1 MNTSHTTRTLT
12 PLCLKWGVA
21 CVSLATLT
29 SSLFSQEAPPAPV
42 QIYQQ
47 NESLPAPLILS
58 PDSLNQLLAPIAL
71 YPDALIALILPAS
84 TVPSDVVLAS
94 RYVAGNG
101 DPKQIPNQSWD
112 NSVQSLASY
121 PDVLAWMDQNLEWTT
136 SLGQAFLVQ
145 PADVMNA
152 IQQLRAQAQA
162 AGNLVDTPQQ
172 VVVKEKTFI
181 RIVPAEPEYL
191 YVPQYDPEIVYVQPY
206 SQDYGPLVTFGIGFA
221 VGSWLNYDFDWNRHQ
236 IYQGD
241 WQPGWNYSSYGNGN
255 NNGRRVNVVNLNQN
269 TAQPWQASSRSRQQ
283 LNQQQQSFQ
292 GNPNNLGNAQ
302 VASGVAA
309 TTANIAGQ
317 HIRQVPKPSRADFGN
332 RDNGKRNA
340 RQQPSA
346 TSVQPAAGN
355 PPVIQPTTPPNVAGQ
370 QGKPLRNRDN
380 PTTGQ
385 NVNKHGQQSGKNT
398 GQPVPSTVQAPQN
411 PAPGQIG
418 SVPATNPSK
427 KQHGANPSTP
437 GRIPQTTQAPIVDQN
452 GRTQPAAS
460 QQPTAG
466 KRNQHAGSAP
476 QPQTAQ
482 PANQAQP
489 SSAPSGKSSGHKNNT
504 ADRPS
509 NPPAQTQIAQPAA
522 GNNHQQKK
530 PQVQSSQPQLPS
542 QSPKKHASESK
553 ANNPA
558 PQQQPQQQQ
567 QKPQQQ
573 QQKPQQQ
580 QQKPQQQQ
588 QQKPQQQQQRPQ
600 QQQQKPQQQQ
610 PAKHQ
615 EQKSAPAAKQN
626 PAPAA
631 ANPAQ
636 SAPAGKKSDKKK
648 DADKEH

>member
-1 MNTSHTTRTLT
+1 MNTSRPARTFTALRL
-12 PLCLKWGVA
+12 PLGVA
-21 CVSLATLT
+21 GISLASLI
-29 SSLFSQEAPPAPV
+29 SSLFSQEVPPAPT
-42 QIYQQ
+42 QIYPQNQQ
-47 NESLPAPLILS
+47 LVATQTLSPESLK
-58 PDSLNQLLAPIAL
+58 QLLAPIAL

-121 PDVLAWMDQNLEWTT
+121 PDVVTWMDQNLEWTT

-152 IQQLRAQAQA
+152 IQELRAQAQA
-162 AGNLVDTPQQ
+162 AGNLVNTPQQ

-206 SQDYGPLVTFGIGFA
+206 SQDYGPLITFGVGFA

-241 WQPGWNYSSYGNGN
+241 WQPGWDYSSYGNGGN
-255 NNGRRVNVVNLNQN
+255 NNRRVNVVNLNQN

-292 GNPNNLGNAQ
+292 ANSNNLSNAR
-302 VASGVAA
+302 VASGVTAA
-309 TTANIAGQ
+309 TANGAGQ
-317 HIRQVPKPSRADFGN
+317 TVRQVPKPSRANFGN
-332 RDNGKRNA
+332 RGAGNRNSTA
-340 RQQPSA
+340 PSRQPSA
-346 TSVQPAAGN
+346 TSTQPAAGN
-355 PPVIQPTTPPNVAGQ
+355 AAVIQTTTPPNVAGQ
-370 QGKPLRNRDN
+370 QGKPLRNSN
-380 PTTGQ
+380 NASAGQ
-385 NVNKHGQQSGKNT
+385 NVNRHGQQTGKNT
-398 GQPVPSTVQAPQN
+398 AQPVLSTVQAPQN
-411 PAPGQIG
+411 PATAQIG
-418 SVPATNPSK
+418 SVPTTNPSK
-427 KQHGANPSTP
+427 KQRGATP
-437 GRIPQTTQAPIVDQN
+437 ATSSRVPQTTQAPVVDQN
-452 GRTQPAAS
+452 GRMQPTAS

-466 KRNQHAGSAP
+466 KRNQHTGSAP
-476 QPQTAQ
+476 QSQAAQ

-489 SSAPSGKSSGHKNNT
+489 SSAPSGKNSGHKNNN

-509 NPPAQTQIAQPAA
+509 NPPAQIQTSQPAT
-522 GNNHQQKK
+522 GNTHQQQK
-530 PQVQSSQPQLPS
+530 PQVQSSQPQQPS
-542 QSPKKHASESK
+542 QAPKKHASESK
-553 ANNPA
+553 PNNPA
-558 PQQQPQQQQ
+558 PQQRPQQQQ
-567 QKPQQQ
+567 L
-573 QQKPQQQ
+573 QKPQQQ

-588 QQKPQQQQQRPQ
+588 QQQQRPQ
-600 QQQQKPQQQQ
+600 QQPQQQ

-615 EQKSAPAAKQN
+615 EQKAAPAAKQN

-636 SAPAGKKSDKKK
+636 TAPVGKKSDKKK